1 MVEVVNVKQTGEVEV
16 VTNLR
21 QYVTVD
27 GNPDNPASVQVPV
40 SSIMDYLNTEGAS
53 EIHMERDTF
62 RTFTHLVRGG
72 LVEYYP
78 EILRPA
84 DFDALIV
91 AVNDMPVN
99 PEPAPEV
106 TP

>member
-1 MVEVVNVKQTGEVEV
+1 MVEVVNVKQSGEVEV
-16 VTNLR
+16 VTSLR
-21 QYVTVD
+21 QYVTID

-40 SSIMDYLNTEGAS
+40 SSLMEYINQEGAS

-84 DFDALIV
+84 DFEALIA
-91 AVNDMPVN
+91 AVNEMPEN
-99 PEPAPEV
+99 PEPTPEV
-106 TP
+106 AP